1 MRQTVYQTT
10 NDDRAQMLLA
20 TGVVLL
26 LSLLSMAVFSV
37 KVAGLTSA
45 HEANSDSVIE
55 TTKEVMLEL
64 PSLAENRTELWINGG
79 LERIEA
85 ADIAMESI
93 HDDLLHHGEIRGV
106 EVKMLNIT
114 IVVVDSSLPNPES
127 ICSSVLWIDHHIQ
140 ALRWRWRHDNPCN
153 EPMSSSN
160 ATPVQDL

>member
-10 NDDRAQMLLA
+10 KDDRAQMLLA

-55 TTKEVMLEL
+55 TTKEVLNEL

-79 LERIEA
+79 LDRLEA
-85 ADIAMESI
+85 TDIAMESI
-93 HDDLLHHGEIRGV
+93 HDDLLS
-106 EVKMLNIT
+106 NIYKQR
-114 IVVVDSSLPNPES
+114 N
-127 ICSSVLWIDHHIQ
+127 
-140 ALRWRWRHDNPCN
+140 
-153 EPMSSSN
+153 SN
-160 ATPVQDL
+160 FASCFKGCKFKCIGGCIPFNSGFGILYF